1 MQHKTEE
8 KEKELNMKKNNNI
21 VTMPK
26 ALKGK
31 TVLVV
36 DDNIMNIMIAN
47 IILKKYDVVVSKASN
62 GEEAVNYLKNN
73 ECDLVLMD
81 LQMPVLNGYEAS
93 GIIRQRLQLNLPII
107 ALTASNTKEEREKC
121 FEVGMN
127 DYLAKPFS
135 EEQLLQTICVWIG
148 KPEDSII

>member
-1 MQHKTEE
+1 MQHRTEE

-47 IILKKYDVVVSKASN
+47 IILKKYDVVLSKASN

-93 GIIRQRLQLNLPII
+93 EIIRQRLQLNLPII

>member
-1 MQHKTEE
+1 
-8 KEKELNMKKNNNI
+8 MKKNNNI

-26 ALKGK
+26 DLKGK

-47 IILKKYDVVVSKASN
+47 IILKKYDVVVSEASN

-73 ECDLVLMD
+73 ECDLILMD
-81 LQMPVLNGYEAS
+81 LQMPVINGYEAS
-93 GIIRQRLQLNLPII
+93 EIIRQKLRLNLPII
-107 ALTASNTKEEREKC
+107 ALTASNTEEEREKC

-135 EEQLLQTICVWIG
+135 EDQLLQTICVWIG
-148 KPEDSII
+148 KP

>member
-1 MQHKTEE
+1 
-8 KEKELNMKKNNNI
+8 MKKNNNI

-26 ALKGK
+26 YLKAK

-47 IILKKYDVVVSKASN
+47 IILKKYDVVVSEASN

-93 GIIRQRLQLNLPII
+93 EIIRQELGLNLPII
-107 ALTASNTKEEREKC
+107 ALTASNRKEEREKC

-127 DYLAKPFS
+127 DYLPKPFS
-135 EEQLLQTICVWIG
+135 EEQLIQVICVWIG

>member
-1 MQHKTEE
+1 
-8 KEKELNMKKNNNI
+8 MKKNNNI

-26 ALKGK
+26 DLKGK

-47 IILKKYDVVVSKASN
+47 IILKKYDVVVSEASN

-73 ECDLVLMD
+73 ECDLILMD
-81 LQMPVLNGYEAS
+81 LQMPVINGYEAS
-93 GIIRQRLQLNLPII
+93 EIIRQKLRLNLPII
-107 ALTASNTKEEREKC
+107 ALTASNTEEEREKC

>member
-1 MQHKTEE
+1 
-8 KEKELNMKKNNNI
+8 
-21 VTMPK
+21 MPK
-26 ALKGK
+26 NLKAK

-47 IILKKYDVVVSKASN
+47 IILKKYDVVVSEASN

-93 GIIRQRLQLNLPII
+93 EIIRQKLGLNLPII

-121 FEVGMN
+121 FEIGIN
-127 DYLAKPFS
+127 DYLPKPFS
-135 EEQLLQTICVWIG
+135 EEQLLQIICVWIG
-148 KPEDSII
+148 KPEDSMI

>member
-1 MQHKTEE
+1 
-8 KEKELNMKKNNNI
+8 
-21 VTMPK
+21 MPK
-26 ALKGK
+26 DLKGK

-47 IILKKYDVVVSKASN
+47 IILKKYDVVVSEASN

-73 ECDLVLMD
+73 ECDLILMD
-81 LQMPVLNGYEAS
+81 LQMPVINGYEAS
-93 GIIRQRLQLNLPII
+93 EIIRQKLRLNLPII
-107 ALTASNTKEEREKC
+107 ALTASNTEEEREKC

-148 KPEDSII
+148 KPEDFII

>member
-1 MQHKTEE
+1 
-8 KEKELNMKKNNNI
+8 MKKNNNI

-26 ALKGK
+26 DLKGK

-47 IILKKYDVVVSKASN
+47 IILKKYDVVVSEASN

-73 ECDLVLMD
+73 ECDLILMD
-81 LQMPVLNGYEAS
+81 LQMPVINGYEAS
-93 GIIRQRLQLNLPII
+93 EIIRQKLRLNLPII
-107 ALTASNTKEEREKC
+107 ALTASNTEEEREKC

-148 KPEDSII
+148 KPKDSII

>member
-1 MQHKTEE
+1 
-8 KEKELNMKKNNNI
+8 
-21 VTMPK
+21 MPK
-26 ALKGK
+26 YLKAK

-47 IILKKYDVVVSKASN
+47 IILKKYDVVVSEASN

-93 GIIRQRLQLNLPII
+93 EIIRQELGLNLPII
-107 ALTASNTKEEREKC
+107 ALTASNRKEEREKC

-127 DYLAKPFS
+127 DYLPKPFS
-135 EEQLLQTICVWIG
+135 EEQLIQVICVWIG

>member
-1 MQHKTEE
+1 MQHRTEE

-93 GIIRQRLQLNLPII
+93 EIIRQRLQLNLPII

>member
-1 MQHKTEE
+1 
-8 KEKELNMKKNNNI
+8 MKKNNNI

-26 ALKGK
+26 DLKGK

-47 IILKKYDVVVSKASN
+47 IILKKYDVVVSEASN

-73 ECDLVLMD
+73 ECDLILMD
-81 LQMPVLNGYEAS
+81 LQMPVINGYEAS
-93 GIIRQRLQLNLPII
+93 EIIRQKLRLNLPII
-107 ALTASNTKEEREKC
+107 ALTASNTEEEREKC

-135 EEQLLQTICVWIG
+135 EEQLLQTICVWMG

>member
-1 MQHKTEE
+1 
-8 KEKELNMKKNNNI
+8 
-21 VTMPK
+21 MPK
-26 ALKGK
+26 DLKGK

-47 IILKKYDVVVSKASN
+47 IILKKYDVVVSEASN

-73 ECDLVLMD
+73 ECDLILMD
-81 LQMPVLNGYEAS
+81 LQMPVINGYEAS
-93 GIIRQRLQLNLPII
+93 EIIRQKLRLNLPII
-107 ALTASNTKEEREKC
+107 ALTASNTEEEMEKC

-148 KPEDSII
+148 KPEDFII

>member
-1 MQHKTEE
+1 
-8 KEKELNMKKNNNI
+8 MKKNNNI

-26 ALKGK
+26 DLKGK

-47 IILKKYDVVVSKASN
+47 IILKKYDVVVSEASN

-73 ECDLVLMD
+73 ECDLILMD
-81 LQMPVLNGYEAS
+81 LQMPVINGYEAS
-93 GIIRQRLQLNLPII
+93 EIIRQKLRLNLPII
-107 ALTASNTKEEREKC
+107 ALTASNTEEEREKC

-148 KPEDSII
+148 KP

>member
-1 MQHKTEE
+1 
-8 KEKELNMKKNNNI
+8 MKKNNNI

-26 ALKGK
+26 DLKGK

-47 IILKKYDVVVSKASN
+47 IILKKYDVVVSEASN

-73 ECDLVLMD
+73 ECDLILMD
-81 LQMPVLNGYEAS
+81 LQMPVINGYEAS
-93 GIIRQRLQLNLPII
+93 EIIRQKLRLNLPII
-107 ALTASNTKEEREKC
+107 ALTASNTEEEREKC

-148 KPEDSII
+148 KPEDFII

>member
-1 MQHKTEE
+1 
-8 KEKELNMKKNNNI
+8 
-21 VTMPK
+21 MPK
-26 ALKGK
+26 YLKAK

-47 IILKKYDVVVSKASN
+47 IILKKYDVVVSEASN

-81 LQMPVLNGYEAS
+81 LQMPVLNGYKAS
-93 GIIRQRLQLNLPII
+93 EIIRQELGLNLPII
-107 ALTASNTKEEREKC
+107 ALTASNRKEEREKC

-127 DYLAKPFS
+127 DYLPKPFS
-135 EEQLLQTICVWIG
+135 EEQLIQVICVWIG

>member
-1 MQHKTEE
+1 
-8 KEKELNMKKNNNI
+8 
-21 VTMPK
+21 MPK
-26 ALKGK
+26 DLKGK

-47 IILKKYDVVVSKASN
+47 IILKKYDVVVSEASN

-73 ECDLVLMD
+73 ECDLILMD
-81 LQMPVLNGYEAS
+81 LQMPVINGYEAS
-93 GIIRQRLQLNLPII
+93 EIIRQKLRLNLPII
-107 ALTASNTKEEREKC
+107 ALTASNTEEEREKC

>member
-1 MQHKTEE
+1 
-8 KEKELNMKKNNNI
+8 MKKNNNI

-26 ALKGK
+26 NLKAK

-47 IILKKYDVVVSKASN
+47 IILKKYDVVVSEASN

-93 GIIRQRLQLNLPII
+93 EIIRQKLGLNLPII

-121 FEVGMN
+121 FEIGIN
-127 DYLAKPFS
+127 DYLPKPFS
-135 EEQLLQTICVWIG
+135 EEQLLQIICVWIG
-148 KPEDSII
+148 KPEDSMI

>member
-1 MQHKTEE
+1 
-8 KEKELNMKKNNNI
+8 
-21 VTMPK
+21 MPK
-26 ALKGK
+26 DLKGK

-47 IILKKYDVVVSKASN
+47 IILKKYDVVVSEASN

-73 ECDLVLMD
+73 ECDLILMD
-81 LQMPVLNGYEAS
+81 LQMPVINGYEAS
-93 GIIRQRLQLNLPII
+93 EIIRQKLRLNLPII
-107 ALTASNTKEEREKC
+107 ALTASNTEEEREKC

-135 EEQLLQTICVWIG
+135 EEQLLQTICVWMG

>member
-1 MQHKTEE
+1 
-8 KEKELNMKKNNNI
+8 MKKNNNI

-26 ALKGK
+26 DLKGK

-47 IILKKYDVVVSKASN
+47 IILKKYDVVVSEASN

-73 ECDLVLMD
+73 ECDLILMD
-81 LQMPVLNGYEAS
+81 LQMPVINGYEAS
-93 GIIRQRLQLNLPII
+93 EIIRQKLRLNLPII

>member
-1 MQHKTEE
+1 
-8 KEKELNMKKNNNI
+8 MKKNNNI

-26 ALKGK
+26 DLKGK

-47 IILKKYDVVVSKASN
+47 IILKKYDVVVSEASN

-73 ECDLVLMD
+73 ECDLILMD
-81 LQMPVLNGYEAS
+81 LQMPVINGYEAS
-93 GIIRQRLQLNLPII
+93 EIIRQKLRLNLPII

-148 KPEDSII
+148 KPKDSII

>member
-1 MQHKTEE
+1 
-8 KEKELNMKKNNNI
+8 MKKNNNI

-26 ALKGK
+26 NLKAK

-47 IILKKYDVVVSKASN
+47 IILKKYDVVVSEASN

-93 GIIRQRLQLNLPII
+93 EIIRQKLGLNLPII

-121 FEVGMN
+121 FEIGMN
-127 DYLAKPFS
+127 DYLPKPFS
-135 EEQLLQTICVWIG
+135 EEQLLQIICVWIG
-148 KPEDSII
+148 KPEDSMI